1 MLYLTIFNRLYAE
14 LEKSFCKISDFENL
28 TFANFDIEVEVSN
41 KIYVADFAIRDRAVS
56 VVVGMYE
63 KVNKVWTRTEMESE
77 HRNFLKLCLELSFPL
92 LFEDIYMK
100 EKRLEAEAKQ
110 ADIDEL
116 LWRETMRSLQFF
128 RERFVACRSAAYK
141 LNY

>member
-41 KIYVADFAIRDRAVS
+41 KVYVADFAIRDREVS

-63 KVNKVWTRTEMESE
+63 KVNKACTRTEKVWTRTEMEYE
-77 HRNFLKLCLELSFPL
+77 HRRFLKLCLELSFPL

-116 LWRETMRSLQFF
+116 LWMETMRSLQFF
-128 RERFVACRSAAYK
+128 R
-141 LNY
+141 

>member
-41 KIYVADFAIRDRAVS
+41 KVYVADFAIRDRAVS

-63 KVNKVWTRTEMESE
+63 KVNNLWTRTEMEYE
-77 HRNFLKLCLELSFPL
+77 HRKFLKLCLELSFPL

-100 EKRLEAEAKQ
+100 EKRLEAEAKK

-128 RERFVACRSAAYK
+128 R
-141 LNY
+141 

>member
-41 KIYVADFAIRDRAVS
+41 KIYVADFSIRDREVS

-63 KVNKVWTRTEMESE
+63 KVNNVWTRTEMESE

-116 LWRETMRSLQFF
+116 LWRETMQSLQFF
-128 RERFVACRSAAYK
+128 R
-141 LNY
+141 

>member
-41 KIYVADFAIRDRAVS
+41 KIYVADFVIRDRSVS

-63 KVNKVWTRTEMESE
+63 KVNKVWTRTEMEYE

-128 RERFVACRSAAYK
+128 R
-141 LNY
+141 

>member
-41 KIYVADFAIRDRAVS
+41 KVYVADFAIRDRAVS

-63 KVNKVWTRTEMESE
+63 KVNKVWTRTKMESE

-128 RERFVACRSAAYK
+128 R
-141 LNY
+141 

>member
-41 KIYVADFAIRDRAVS
+41 KIYVADFSIRDREVS

-110 ADIDEL
+110 ADIEEL

-128 RERFVACRSAAYK
+128 R
-141 LNY
+141 

>member
-41 KIYVADFAIRDRAVS
+41 KIYVADFAIRDREVS

-128 RERFVACRSAAYK
+128 R
-141 LNY
+141 

>member
-28 TFANFDIEVEVSN
+28 TFANFDIDVEVSN
-41 KIYVADFAIRDRAVS
+41 KIYVADFSIRDRAVS

-128 RERFVACRSAAYK
+128 R
-141 LNY
+141 

>member
-41 KIYVADFAIRDRAVS
+41 KVYVADFAIRDRAVS

-63 KVNKVWTRTEMESE
+63 KVNNVWTRTEMEYE

-92 LFEDIYMK
+92 LFDDIYMK

-128 RERFVACRSAAYK
+128 R
-141 LNY
+141 

>member
-41 KIYVADFAIRDRAVS
+41 KVYVADFAIRDRAVS

-63 KVNKVWTRTEMESE
+63 KVNNVWMRTEMESE

-100 EKRLEAEAKQ
+100 EKRLEAEANK
-110 ADIDEL
+110 ADTDEL

-128 RERFVACRSAAYK
+128 R
-141 LNY
+141 

>member
-41 KIYVADFAIRDRAVS
+41 KVYVADFAIRDRAVS

-63 KVNKVWTRTEMESE
+63 KVNNVWTRTEMESE

-92 LFEDIYMK
+92 LFEDVYTT
-100 EKRLEAEAKQ
+100 EKRLEAEANK

-128 RERFVACRSAAYK
+128 R
-141 LNY
+141 

>member
-63 KVNKVWTRTEMESE
+63 KVNNLWTRTEMEYE

-100 EKRLEAEAKQ
+100 EKRLDAEANK

-116 LWRETMRSLQFF
+116 LWRETMHSLQFF
-128 RERFVACRSAAYK
+128 R
-141 LNY
+141 

>member
-41 KIYVADFAIRDRAVS
+41 KVYVADFSIRDRAVS

-63 KVNKVWTRTEMESE
+63 KVNNVWTRTEMEYE

-100 EKRLEAEAKQ
+100 EKRLEAEAKK

-128 RERFVACRSAAYK
+128 R
-141 LNY
+141 

>member
-41 KIYVADFAIRDRAVS
+41 KVYVADFAIRDRGVS

-63 KVNKVWTRTEMESE
+63 NVNKVWMRTEMESE

-128 RERFVACRSAAYK
+128 R
-141 LNY
+141 

>member
-41 KIYVADFAIRDRAVS
+41 KVYVADFTIRDREVS

-63 KVNKVWTRTEMESE
+63 KVNKVWTRTEMESGY
-77 HRNFLKLCLELSFPL
+77 RNFLKLYLELSFPL

-128 RERFVACRSAAYK
+128 R
-141 LNY
+141 

>member
-41 KIYVADFAIRDRAVS
+41 KVYVADFAIRDRAVS

-63 KVNKVWTRTEMESE
+63 KVNKVWTRTEMEYE
-77 HRNFLKLCLELSFPL
+77 HRKFLKLCLELSFPL

-128 RERFVACRSAAYK
+128 R
-141 LNY
+141 

>member
-100 EKRLEAEAKQ
+100 EKRLEAEVKQ

-128 RERFVACRSAAYK
+128 R
-141 LNY
+141 

>member
-41 KIYVADFAIRDRAVS
+41 KVYVADFTIRDRAVS

-77 HRNFLKLCLELSFPL
+77 HRNFLKLCLELSFLL

-128 RERFVACRSAAYK
+128 R
-141 LNY
+141 

>member
-41 KIYVADFAIRDRAVS
+41 KIYVADFAIRDREVS

-63 KVNKVWTRTEMESE
+63 KVNNLWTRTEMESE

-128 RERFVACRSAAYK
+128 R
-141 LNY
+141 

>member
-28 TFANFDIEVEVSN
+28 NFANFDIEVEVLN
-41 KIYVADFAIRDRAVS
+41 RIYVADFAIRDRS
-56 VVVGMYE
+56 VKVVIGMYE
-63 KVNKVWTRTEMESE
+63 KINKVWTRTEMDSE
-77 HRNFLKLCLELSFPL
+77 HKKFLSSCLELSFPL

-100 EKRLEAEAKQ
+100 EKRMEAEANK

-128 RERFVACRSAAYK
+128 R
-141 LNY
+141 

>member
-41 KIYVADFAIRDRAVS
+41 KIYVADFSIRDRAVS

-63 KVNKVWTRTEMESE
+63 KVNSLWTRTEMESE

-100 EKRLEAEAKQ
+100 EKRLDAEAKQ

-116 LWRETMRSLQFF
+116 LWMETMRSLQFF
-128 RERFVACRSAAYK
+128 R
-141 LNY
+141 

>member
-28 TFANFDIEVEVSN
+28 NFANFDIEVEVLN
-41 KIYVADFAIRDRAVS
+41 KVYVADFAIRDRSVS

-63 KVNKVWTRTEMESE
+63 KINNVWTRTEMKSE
-77 HRNFLKLCLELSFPL
+77 HKEFLSSCLELSFPL
-92 LFEDIYMK
+92 LFEDVYMK
-100 EKRLEAEAKQ
+100 EKRLEAETKQ

-116 LWRETMRSLQFF
+116 LWMETMRSLQFF
-128 RERFVACRSAAYK
+128 R
-141 LNY
+141 

>member
-41 KIYVADFAIRDRAVS
+41 KVYVADFAIRDRAVS

-63 KVNKVWTRTEMESE
+63 KVNNVWTRTEMESE

-128 RERFVACRSAAYK
+128 R
-141 LNY
+141 

>member
-41 KIYVADFAIRDRAVS
+41 KIYVADFSIRNREVS

-63 KVNKVWTRTEMESE
+63 KVNNLWTRTEMESE

-128 RERFVACRSAAYK
+128 R
-141 LNY
+141 

>member
-28 TFANFDIEVEVSN
+28 AFANFDIEVEVCN
-41 KIYVADFAIRDRAVS
+41 KIYVADFAIRDRCVK
-56 VVVGMYE
+56 VVVGKYE
-63 KVNKVWTRTEMESE
+63 KNNSVWTRTEMESE
-77 HRNFLKLCLELSFPL
+77 HKDFLELCLELSFPL
-92 LFEDIYMK
+92 LFEDVYMT
-100 EKRLEAEAKQ
+100 EKRLEAEANK

-128 RERFVACRSAAYK
+128 R
-141 LNY
+141 

>member
-63 KVNKVWTRTEMESE
+63 KVNNVWTRTEMESE

-110 ADIDEL
+110 ADIEEL

-128 RERFVACRSAAYK
+128 R
-141 LNY
+141 

>member
-128 RERFVACRSAAYK
+128 R
-141 LNY
+141 

>member
-63 KVNKVWTRTEMESE
+63 KVNNVWTRTEMESE

-128 RERFVACRSAAYK
+128 R
-141 LNY
+141 

>member
-41 KIYVADFAIRDRAVS
+41 KVYVADFAIRDRAVS

-63 KVNKVWTRTEMESE
+63 KVNKVWTRTEIESE
-77 HRNFLKLCLELSFPL
+77 HKDFLEMCLGLSFPL

-128 RERFVACRSAAYK
+128 R
-141 LNY
+141 

>member
-28 TFANFDIEVEVSN
+28 NFANFDIEVEVLN
-41 KIYVADFAIRDRAVS
+41 KIYVADFAIRDREVS

-63 KVNKVWTRTEMESE
+63 KINKVWTRTEMDSE
-77 HRNFLKLCLELSFPL
+77 HKNFLSSCLELSFPL

-100 EKRLEAEAKQ
+100 EKRMEAEAKQ
-110 ADIDEL
+110 ADVDEL

-128 RERFVACRSAAYK
+128 R
-141 LNY
+141 

>member
-28 TFANFDIEVEVSN
+28 TFANFDIEVEVLN
-41 KIYVADFAIRDRAVS
+41 KIYVADFAIRDREVS

-63 KVNKVWTRTEMESE
+63 KVNKVWMRTEMESE

-128 RERFVACRSAAYK
+128 R
-141 LNY
+141 

>member
-28 TFANFDIEVEVSN
+28 TFANFDIEVEVLN

-63 KVNKVWTRTEMESE
+63 KVNNLWTRTEMEYE

-128 RERFVACRSAAYK
+128 R
-141 LNY
+141 

>member
-41 KIYVADFAIRDRAVS
+41 KIYVADFAIRDMEVS

-63 KVNKVWTRTEMESE
+63 KVNNVWTRTEMESE

-128 RERFVACRSAAYK
+128 R
-141 LNY
+141 

>member
-41 KIYVADFAIRDRAVS
+41 KIYVADFSIRDREVS

-63 KVNKVWTRTEMESE
+63 KVNNLWTRTEMESE

-128 RERFVACRSAAYK
+128 R
-141 LNY
+141 

>member
-41 KIYVADFAIRDRAVS
+41 KVYVADFAIRDRAVS

-63 KVNKVWTRTEMESE
+63 KVNNVWTRTEMEYE

-128 RERFVACRSAAYK
+128 R
-141 LNY
+141 

>member
-63 KVNKVWTRTEMESE
+63 KVNNLWTRTEMEYE

-116 LWRETMRSLQFF
+116 LWRETMRSL
-128 RERFVACRSAAYK
+128 
-141 LNY
+141 

>member
-28 TFANFDIEVEVSN
+28 NFANFDIEVEVFN
-41 KIYVADFAIRDRAVS
+41 KVYVADFAIRDRSVS

-63 KVNKVWTRTEMESE
+63 KVNNVWTRTEMESE
-77 HRNFLKLCLELSFPL
+77 HRNFLKSCLELSFPL

-100 EKRLEAEAKQ
+100 EKRLEAEAKK

-128 RERFVACRSAAYK
+128 R
-141 LNY
+141 

>member
-63 KVNKVWTRTEMESE
+63 KVNNLWTRTEMEYE

-100 EKRLEAEAKQ
+100 EKRLEAESKQ

-116 LWRETMRSLQFF
+116 LWIETMRSLQFF
-128 RERFVACRSAAYK
+128 R
-141 LNY
+141 

>member
-41 KIYVADFAIRDRAVS
+41 KVYVADFSIRNREVS

-63 KVNKVWTRTEMESE
+63 KVNNLWTRTEMEYE

-100 EKRLEAEAKQ
+100 EKHLEAEVNK

-116 LWRETMRSLQFF
+116 LWRETMQSLQFF
-128 RERFVACRSAAYK
+128 R
-141 LNY
+141 